1 MSTDREVIALLSE
14 SAVRY
19 VTDHYGFM
27 QRRAT
32 LDGPPGYS
40 TKAWH
45 DYAELGWLAMRLPE
59 THGGLDAD
67 AVAIGAVMEVVG
79 SHLLM
84 EPVLASVVVGTGL
97 VIKQASAGQQAA
109 LLPALADGSLKLAF
123 ASGAGPL
130 SAQTCAVC
138 GNKLS
143 GVVTAVLHGDIADK
157 LIVFAR
163 PADAGGES
171 ALYLVDANSAR
182 VKRQNYRLVDGRG
195 AANVR
200 FDNVDA
206 ERLGAPGNTLAEA
219 AIAEVGDEAVVALC
233 AETLGVVRALMAR
246 TCEYLKV
253 RTQFGK
259 PIGANQA
266 LQHRAADMFLI
277 QQEISALTRASQRAM
292 CLPQSQR
299 TRIVSGAKVYVGRAA
314 RHVAN
319 EAVQMHGGLGVTDEL
334 DVSHYF
340 RRLMVNAALFGS
352 LDEHFTRFVDVTLP
366 PAVRTLQARPVG
378 ATHECAE
385 AGA

>member
-14 SAVRY
+14 SAGRY
-19 VTDHYGFM
+19 VTDHYGFL
-27 QRRAT
+27 QRRAV
-32 LDGPPGYS
+32 LDFPHGYS
-40 TKAWH
+40 AKAWH
-45 DYAELGWLAMRLPE
+45 DYAEFGWLALRLPE
-59 THGGLDAD
+59 THGGLNAD

-97 VIKQASAGQQAA
+97 VIKQASDEQKTA

-123 ASGAGPL
+123 ASGDGPL
-130 SAQTCAVC
+130 SAQACVVC

-143 GVVTAVLHGDIADK
+143 GVATAVLHGNVADK
-157 LIVFAR
+157 FIVSAR
-163 PADAGGES
+163 TADAGGEL
-171 ALYLVDANSAR
+171 ALFLVDANSSR
-182 VKRQNYRLVDGRG
+182 VNRKDYRLVDGRG
-195 AANVR
+195 AATVR
-200 FDNVDA
+200 FDNADA
-206 ERLGAPGNTLAEA
+206 ERLGAPGNTPAEA

-233 AETLGVVRALMAR
+233 AETLGIVRALVAR

-259 PIGANQA
+259 PIGVNQA

-277 QQEISALTRASQRAM
+277 QQEISALTRAAQRAM
-292 CLPQSQR
+292 CLPHSQR
-299 TRIVSGAKVYVGRAA
+299 ARIVSGARAYIGRAA

-366 PAVRTLQARPVG
+366 HVARAPQARDTG
-378 ATHECAE
+378 ATHDYAK
-385 AGA
+385 AAA